1 MGEASSIAWTDATFN
16 PWWGCVKVS
25 PGCTHCYAETFS
37 KRTGHNVWGVNAP
50 RRFFGDKH
58 WAEPLKWGGKK
69 VFCGSMCDWLEDAPG
84 LDEQRAR
91 LFALIDATPN
101 VTWQLLS
108 KRIER
113 YNQCVPEAWLKNG
126 APKNVWIGTTVE
138 DKQRAYSRIPILA
151 GIQALVRFVSA
162 EPLLEDIG
170 DVLAMSPVIAGQIDW
185 YIVGGESGAGARP
198 FNPNW
203 ARSVQDF
210 CNSTKETAL
219 GSAYRQSAFFMKQL
233 GGVRDKRDKLE
244 DLPEDLRVRDFPRG
258 KFSRYMRVT
267 FAETLDK

>member
-1 MGEASSIAWTDATFN
+1 MCDVMGESSNIAWTDATFN

-37 KRTGHNVWGVNAP
+37 KRVGQNVWGVDAP
-50 RRFFGDKH
+50 RRFFGVKH
-58 WAEPLKWGGKK
+58 WAEPLKWSGKK

-84 LDEQRAR
+84 LDEQRER
-91 LFALIDATPN
+91 LFALIDVTPD

-113 YNQCVPEAWLKNG
+113 YSKCVPEAWLKNG

-138 DKQRAYSRIPILA
+138 DRERAYKRIP
-151 GIQALVRFVSA
+151 ALIDIKAIVRFVSA
-162 EPLLEDIG
+162 EPLLEDISDTLMELRG
-170 DVLAMSPVIAGQIDW
+170 DRIDW

-198 FNPNW
+198 FNPDW
-203 ARSVQDF
+203 ARGIRDF
-210 CNSTKETAL
+210 CKSTRIEFLQESFNRVT
-219 GSAYRQSAFFMKQL
+219 FFMKQL

-244 DLPEDLRVRDFPRG
+244 DLPDDLRVRNFPRE

-267 FAETLDK
+267 C